1 MITIVYFDTPPS
13 QDAWIDLTL
22 AVTEV
27 FWLLP
32 AAVRPA
38 DIDQASDLF
47 NDAVLDVVG
56 LQFSQQPGHMQPVQQ
71 TLWVD
76 SRQDFFGR
84 LILILIHNL
93 CPGSVRIERDTQTAG
108 CGWEQPLIWLRHHLQ
123 RPELRA
129 PDAVNERVLTDD
141 SVRRHLVQFRDSIN
155 TDDLS
160 YHWSVIT
167 LMDNVWLNPKEGRMS

>member
-1 MITIVYFDTPPS
+1 MITTVYFDMPPS
-13 QDAWIDLTL
+13 RDAWIDLTL

-32 AAVRPA
+32 AMIRPA

-47 NDAVLDVVG
+47 SDAVLDVAG

-71 TLWVD
+71 TRWID
-76 SRQDFFGR
+76 SRERFFGR
-84 LILILIHNL
+84 LMLLLIHNL
-93 CPGSVRIERDTQTAG
+93 CPGSVRIERDTHTAG
-108 CGWEQPLIWLRHHLQ
+108 FGWEQPLIWLRHHLQ
-123 RPELRA
+123 HPELQA

-155 TDDLS
+155 NDDLA
-160 YHWSVIT
+160 YHWSVINQ
-167 LMDNVWLNPKEGRMS
+167 MDNI

>member
-1 MITIVYFDTPPS
+1 MITTVYFDKPPS

-27 FWLLP
+27 YWLLP
-32 AAVRPA
+32 ATTRPV
-38 DIDQASDLF
+38 DINQASDLF
-47 NDAVLDVVG
+47 SGAVLDVAG
-56 LQFSQQPGHMQPVQQ
+56 LQFSLQPGHMQPVQE
-71 TLWVD
+71 TLWID

-84 LILILIHNL
+84 LMLLLVHNL
-93 CPGSVRIERDTQTAG
+93 CPGCFRIERDTHTAG

-123 RPELRA
+123 RPELKA

-155 TDDLS
+155 NDELS

-167 LMDNVWLNPKEGRMS
+167 LMDNVWLNPGLSRSK